1 MSKKKEKTQ
10 IINNI
15 NELNLDIDYD
25 KLADAI
31 VKANKKIVEEEESD
45 PAAKVFS
52 SISSDMLIATASA
65 FLLAAVLLTLIVIR
79 TCFSLE
85 WNTSQQILGYIIAMI
100 PLALGVVVIVVFCI
114 KVLRF
119 SKVIENVK
127 DKNYTISIFSAL
139 VSFAA
144 LIVALVAL
152 FKGVG

>member
-1 MSKKKEKTQ
+1 MSKKDRKTVV
-10 IINNI
+10 NNI
-15 NELNLDIDYD
+15 QELNLEIDYD

-31 VKANKKIVEEEESD
+31 VKANKKIVEEEASD

-52 SISSDMLIATASA
+52 SISSDMLKATASA
-65 FLLAAVLLTLIVIR
+65 CLLAAVLLTLRVIS